1 MVNERS
7 MTKNETELIE
17 RLFNEFEHLER
28 ERSEIISMLESIV
41 EVLLSRHD
49 RRVENRIEILKRM
62 KDYRENEVKS

>member
-1 MVNERS
+1 

-62 KDYRENEVKS
+62 KDYRNL

>member
-49 RRVENRIEILKRM
+49 RRIENRIEILKRM

>member
-1 MVNERS
+1 

-49 RRVENRIEILKRM
+49 RRIENRIEILKRM

>member
-1 MVNERS
+1 